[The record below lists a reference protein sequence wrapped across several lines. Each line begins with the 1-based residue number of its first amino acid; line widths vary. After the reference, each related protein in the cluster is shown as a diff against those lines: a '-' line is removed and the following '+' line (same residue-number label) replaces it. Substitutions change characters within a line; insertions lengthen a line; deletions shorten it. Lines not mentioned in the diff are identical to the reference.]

1 MRRITIGVIGVLLT
15 VALYG
20 CAHLDFNEFNEKEN
34 GNGGVTYYDP
44 KPYLFVSTTKE
55 CVTTAPVVVL
65 PEKKR
70 TVKFK
75 TGYGSAELSVN
86 LSNGMITSVNQKADT
101 KIPETLGAIV
111 GLGTAV
117 GGLVKIRAEGKPCI
131 PSAELYPIENGVP
144 NLQTPIQFP
153 IKVEK

>member
-1 MRRITIGVIGVLLT
+1 MRRITIGVIGVLLS

-20 CAHLDFNEFNEKEN
+20 CAHLDFDEFNEKEK

-44 KPYLFVSTTKE
+44 KPYLFVSTNKD
-55 CVTTAPVVVL
+55 CVSTATVVVL
-65 PEKKR
+65 PERKR

-75 TGYGSAELSVN
+75 MGYGSSDLSVG
-86 LSNGMITSVNQKADT
+86 LSNGMITSVGQKTDS
-101 KIPETLGAIV
+101 KIPETIGAIA

-117 GGLVKIRAEGKPCI
+117 GGIVKIRAEGKPCI
-131 PSAELYPIENGVP
+131 PSAELYPIENGAP